1 MRVSMARHLFPA
13 VVGLVLVAG
22 CGGGNDPPPEPIPTD
37 GPNQVVVFV
46 PSMT

>member
-1 MRVSMARHLFPA
+1 MRVSLVRHLFPA

-22 CGGGNDPPPEPIPTD
+22 CSGEESLPEPIPTD

-46 PSMT
+46 PKMT

>member
-1 MRVSMARHLFPA
+1 M

-22 CGGGNDPPPEPIPTD
+22 CGGNDPPEPIPTD

-46 PSMT
+46 PTMT

>member
-1 MRVSMARHLFPA
+1 MRVQLSRHLFPA

-22 CGGGNDPPPEPIPTD
+22 CGGDESPPEAVPTD

>member
-1 MRVSMARHLFPA
+1 MRVLLPV

-22 CGGGNDPPPEPIPTD
+22 CGGGSDDPPPEAIPTD